1 MGIRRN
7 IKEKEVDISVNG
19 SDNGGKTIH
28 QRERG

>member
-1 MGIRRN
+1 MGARRN

-19 SDNGGKTIH
+19 SDNGDKKKH